1 MNNKTTTQCQYIRQP
16 AFYKDFHCIG
26 PECPTNCCH
35 DWGNIFW
42 QINEY
47 EKLKNADTSD
57 TLGAFIKFSFKRTK
71 ENKKDGYIIN
81 YNTAGK
87 CPMLSSG
94 GLCLVQ
100 RELGEEYLSETCRNY
115 PRRFFLCGE
124 TLIQTCGISCVH
136 LFNTVFEDSKAMKL
150 ELLHYNGETRTNV
163 NDNFTESQRMKNPA
177 AGFNA
182 EILDFFYD
190 ILSDTTR
197 SIETSLT
204 LAFMAAGK
212 IDEAV
217 KKGKA
222 GTLPSLLTALRPALT
237 DPKQVKKLEGAGE
250 NISLKIRYI
259 TAYLSKFPTNA
270 EIMKLIPDIVPEA
283 EKWREGEEK
292 FAALFPG
299 NDFGMRNAALGIFLA
314 QRQPFTDVKL
324 SVSDNL
330 LFMAAEMAV
339 IKLTGILC
347 ALDHT
352 EDEAR
357 QNFYIAA
364 STADRAFS
372 HNVKLV
378 KPVSEFMRE
387 WGVNSPAY
395 LLGILK

>member
-1 MNNKTTTQCQYIRQP
+1 MGKKVIVQYIRQP

-35 DWGNIFW
+35 DWGFIIW
-42 QINEY
+42 KTEEY
-47 EKLKNADTSD
+47 EKLINANVSE
-57 TLGAFIKFSFKRTK
+57 TLGALMKFSFKHTK
-71 ENKKDGYIIN
+71 IENNDKYIIN
-81 YNTAGK
+81 YNTAQK
-87 CPMLSSG
+87 CPLLSSK

-100 RELGEEYLSETCRNY
+100 KELGEEYLSETCRIY
-115 PRRFFLCGE
+115 PRKHYMCDEE
-124 TLIQTCGISCVH
+124 TVVRTCNISCIH
-136 LFNTVFEDSKAMKL
+136 LFKTVFENKNTMRL
-150 ELLHYNGETRTNV
+150 ELPTAKEETISGVNG
-163 NDNFTESQRMKNPA
+163 NFTESERMKNPA
-177 AGFNA
+177 AGFNK
-182 EILDFFYD
+182 EIFDFFYD

-222 GTLPSLLTALRPALT
+222 GTLPSLLTALRPVLT
-237 DPKQVKKLEGAGE
+237 DPKQVKKLEAAGE
-250 NISLKIRYI
+250 NISLRIRYI

-270 EIMKLIPDIVPEA
+270 EVMKLIPDTVPEP

-292 FAALFPG
+292 FAGLFPG
-299 NDFGMRNAALGIFLA
+299 NDFGMRNVALGIFLA
-314 QRQPFTDVKL
+314 QRQPFADVKL

-330 LFMAAEMAV
+330 LFMAAQMAV

-347 ALDHT
+347 ALDLT

-357 QNFYIAA
+357 QKFYIAA
-364 STADRAFS
+364 STVDRAFS
-372 HNVKLV
+372 HNVKMV

>member
-1 MNNKTTTQCQYIRQP
+1 MNNKTTIQYIRQP

-26 PECPTNCCH
+26 SECPTNCCH
-35 DWGNIFW
+35 NWGYIVW
-42 QINEY
+42 EKNEY
-47 EKLKNADTSD
+47 ENLINSDASKDLKS
-57 TLGAFIKFSFKRTK
+57 IMYFSFERITLDNK
-71 ENKKDGYIIN
+71 ECYIIN
-81 YNTAGK
+81 YNDNNS
-87 CPMLSSG
+87 CPLQSSN

-100 RELGEEYLSETCRNY
+100 KELGEEYLSTTCRSY
-115 PRRFFLCGE
+115 PRRFNLCGD
-124 TLIQTCGISCVH
+124 TLIRTCNASCVH
-136 LFNTVFEDSKAMKL
+136 VFKTLFETPNAARLDFVEPKEEVIHDI
-150 ELLHYNGETRTNV
+150 NG
-163 NDNFTESQRMKNPA
+163 NFTESERMKNPA
-177 AGFNA
+177 AGFNK
-182 EILDFFYD
+182 EIFDFFYD

-222 GTLPSLLTALRPALT
+222 GTLPSLLTALHPVLT
-237 DPKQVKKLEGAGE
+237 DPKQVRKLEAAGE
-250 NISLKIRYI
+250 NISLKIRFMKAFLNK
-259 TAYLSKFPTNA
+259 TPVKA
-270 EIMKLIPDIVPEA
+270 EVMKLTPDIVPEP

-299 NDFGMRNAALGIFLA
+299 NDFGMRNVALGIFLA

-347 ALDHT
+347 ALDFP

-357 QNFYIAA
+357 QKFYIAA

-387 WGVNSPAY
+387 WGVNSPAFIM
-395 LLGILK
+395 GILK